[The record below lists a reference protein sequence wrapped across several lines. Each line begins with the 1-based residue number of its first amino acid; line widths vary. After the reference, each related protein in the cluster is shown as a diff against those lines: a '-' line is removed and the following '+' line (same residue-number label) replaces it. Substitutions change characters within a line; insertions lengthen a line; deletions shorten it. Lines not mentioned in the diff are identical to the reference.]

1 MELKNKRITVTGGA
15 GFLGS
20 YIVEAFQEAG
30 AIVHVA
36 RSKDFNLVDI
46 GNVRKMVK
54 ETKPDILIHAAANVG
69 GIGYNRLYPADIF
82 FDNVVMTGNVL
93 KVASETTSLEK
104 LVIVGSACAY
114 PGEVT
119 GRLKEHQL
127 LDGALHPSVE
137 CYGFSKRAAV
147 IGSKTYREQYNLNS
161 IVLMITNL
169 YGPRDKMDPTE
180 SHVVAALIDKF
191 VRAVRSGEDTVTV
204 WGTGKAV
211 REFLYAS
218 DCADAIL
225 SATRSYD
232 KPDMLNIGTGM
243 DTSIKQLVELLIE
256 VTQFKGEIIWDRSKP
271 DGAMLKV
278 LDVSKIKEELN
289 WEATTALRDGLAK
302 SVEWY
307 HTVLDSEQTSN

>member
-1 MELKNKRITVTGGA
+1 MELKNKKITVTGGA

-20 YIVEAFQEAG
+20 YIVEAFQQAG
-30 AIVHVA
+30 AEVHVA
-36 RSKDFNLVDI
+36 RSKDFDLVDI
-46 GNVRKMVK
+46 SNVRKMIK
-54 ETKPDILIHAAANVG
+54 ETKPAVIIHAAANVG

-82 FDNVVMTGNVL
+82 FDNVMMTGNVL
-93 KVASETTSLEK
+93 KAASETTSLEK

-119 GRLKEHQL
+119 GRLQEHQL
-127 LDGALHPSVE
+127 LEGALHPSVE
-137 CYGFSKRAAV
+137 CYGFSKRAAF

-161 IVLMITNL
+161 IVLLITNL

-191 VRAVRSGEDTVTV
+191 VRAVRSGEGTVTV

-211 REFLYAS
+211 REFLHAS
-218 DCADAIL
+218 DCAVAIL
-225 SATRSYD
+225 AATRFYD
-232 KPDMLNIGTGM
+232 KSEMLNIGTGI
-243 DTSIKQLVELLIE
+243 DTSIKQLVELLEE
-256 VTQFKGEIIWDRSKP
+256 VTQFKGTIVWDRSKP

-289 WEATTALRDGLAK
+289 WEATTSLRDGLKK

-307 HTVLDSEQTSN
+307 HSVLDAQESSN

>member
-1 MELKNKRITVTGGA
+1 MELKNKKITVTGGA

-20 YIVEAFQEAG
+20 YIVEAFQQAG
-30 AIVHVA
+30 AEVHVA
-36 RSKDFNLVDI
+36 RSKDFDLVDI
-46 GNVRKMVK
+46 SNVRKMIK
-54 ETKPDILIHAAANVG
+54 ETKPAVIIHAAANVG

-82 FDNVVMTGNVL
+82 FDNVIMTGNVL
-93 KVASETTSLEK
+93 KAASETTSLEK
-104 LVIVGSACAY
+104 LVIVGSSCAY

-119 GRLKEHQL
+119 GRLQEHQL
-127 LDGALHPSVE
+127 FEGALHPSVE
-137 CYGFSKRAAV
+137 CYGFSKRAAF

-161 IVLMITNL
+161 IVLLITNL

-191 VRAVRSGEDTVTV
+191 VRAVRSEEDTVTV

-211 REFLYAS
+211 REFLHAS
-218 DCADAIL
+218 DCAAAIL
-225 SATRSYD
+225 AATRFYD
-232 KPDMLNIGTGM
+232 KPEMLNIGTGI
-243 DTSIKQLVELLIE
+243 DTSIKQLVELLVE
-256 VTQFKGEIIWDRSKP
+256 VTQFKGAIVWDRSKP

-289 WEATTALRDGLAK
+289 WEATTSLRDGLKK

-307 HTVLDSEQTSN
+307 HSVLDAQESSN